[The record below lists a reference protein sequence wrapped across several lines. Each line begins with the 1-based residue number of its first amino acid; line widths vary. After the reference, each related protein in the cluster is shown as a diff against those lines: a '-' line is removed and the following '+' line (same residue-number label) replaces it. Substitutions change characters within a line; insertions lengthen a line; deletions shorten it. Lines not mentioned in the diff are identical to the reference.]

1 MWIQIQIVYTYGPW
15 KAIHHPP
22 AHLHA
27 TMKIQGLSPDSAL
40 LTFGPTMLGAWWCNG
55 DLILIYWAK
64 WPSNGNSM
72 VIYIVVKSNH
82 QFHNETQISEITNA
96 NVQNMATDVLK
107 VEHTNGQMTDTAL
120 IIIHLLVVEWFLSF
134 YFVDQWEKGGI
145 PISNWICCFLFVFK
159 GYIQYKRWLCAR
171 YWTTS

>member
-1 MWIQIQIVYTYGPW
+1 
-15 KAIHHPP
+15 
-22 AHLHA
+22 
-27 TMKIQGLSPDSAL
+27 MKIQGLSPDSAL

-134 YFVDQWEKGGI
+134 YFATSEKKVESQLVIGYVVFYLFLRGI
-145 PISNWICCFLFVFK
+145 SSINV
-159 GYIQYKRWLCAR
+159 GYVHGTEPLPN
-171 YWTTS
+171 